1 MLGTRSES
9 NANGFSENM
18 ADLAPTL
25 LLETEQ
31 GEHYLPTFHV
41 QILEK
46 LEHLSRYSNFIQ
58 IVLGPTGSGKTVLSK
73 QLFPNEDDTAVCA
86 CYLSVTTNTGIAEL
100 LEELVE
106 QLGIDLATPS
116 SNEAKL
122 QAIYEH
128 ADLLQETSRQF
139 LIIVDDGD
147 RLNDDGLEL
156 LLNLLPSIR
165 NPDARPHLVLFAT
178 PKLADKLNTDSRFK
192 ETVESSCHFVEL
204 RSFNLEEI
212 QGLLQHKYG
221 SAINDL
227 SQQQL
232 ETIHRESLG
241 LPGRVPKAMDK
252 LLSGAVEKVKTPP
265 RRSSWNQFPK
275 LHLLLFSAVASIA
288 FIGWILMPDAQIEEN
303 SDRIR
308 VNLPLP
314 TSTQP
319 TDQTAIAGLDQSLE
333 QRLKE
338 AEAQLQAES
347 QASIQ
352 QFSKAGT
359 NTANTNIITS
369 KPETIPTEL
378 AKIEDDN
385 LTKASPVS
393 TPKSQTIQSELPGI
407 ELQSDKKEQTVPET
421 PQPITAQAVKPESNQ
436 SPKPVPANN
445 SNSNVKAAPVKESNS
460 SSLATNQ
467 TSKQSTS
474 ASKKLVLQIP
484 AKSAAVSPPSKTV
497 SIKPATAKLAT
508 KNQPA
513 SPYLREKELMSW
525 DAKNYTLQ
533 MLGARKQRSVVQ
545 FIESQKN
552 RDNFYYFSTIYK
564 GKPWYVVVYGRYAN
578 RDKAIAATKS
588 LPADIRKNNPWAR
601 SVQGVQDDIR
611 RKK

>member
-31 GEHYLPTFHV
+31 GEHYLPPFHV

-58 IVLGPTGSGKTVLSK
+58 IVLGPAGSGKTILSK
-73 QLFPNEDDTAVCA
+73 QLFPNDEDTGVCA
-86 CYLSVTTNTGIAEL
+86 CYLSITTNTGISEI
-100 LEELVE
+100 LEQLVE
-106 QLGIDLATPS
+106 QLGIDLAPPS

-122 QAIYEH
+122 QAIYQH

-156 LLNLLPSIR
+156 LLKLLPSIR
-165 NPDARPHLVLFAT
+165 NPDARPHLVFFAT
-178 PKLADKLNTDSRFK
+178 PKLAEKLNTDYRFK

-265 RRSSWNQFPK
+265 QGSSWNQFPK

-288 FIGWILMPDAQIEEN
+288 FIGWILVPDAQIEES

-314 TSTQP
+314 TSTQQV
-319 TDQTAIAGLDQSLE
+319 DQSAIAELDQSLE

-352 QFSKAGT
+352 QFSKT
-359 NTANTNIITS
+359 ETSTANTNVITS
-369 KPETIPTEL
+369 KPET
-378 AKIEDDN
+378 
-385 LTKASPVS
+385 SPGS
-393 TPKSQTIQSELPGI
+393 TPKPQTIQPELPSI
-407 ELQSDKKEQTVPET
+407 KLQTDKKDRIAPET
-421 PQPITAQAVKPESNQ
+421 PQPIAAQTVKPQSNQ
-436 SPKPVPANN
+436 SPKPVPDDK
-445 SNSNVKAAPVKESNS
+445 SNSNLKAAPVKESDS
-460 SSLATNQ
+460 SSLAANQ
-467 TSKQSTS
+467 TSKQSAP

-484 AKSAAVSPPSKTV
+484 AKSAAVSPPSKPV
-497 SIKPATAKLAT
+497 SIKPPKTKLAT

-533 MLGARKQRSVVQ
+533 MLGARKQQSVVQ

-578 RDKAIAATKS
+578 RDKAIAAAKS